1 MSTCDGIEFYMK
13 TWAVLKQKGKDDL
26 LGFIRDPRTVSVA
39 DLRLLPKVPFA
50 ILEVNVD
57 CSTVY
62 FNILTL
68 KNLFYI

>member
-1 MSTCDGIEFYMK
+1 MPFLVFTTTAYMSTCDGIEFYMK

-50 ILEVNVD
+50 VLEVNVA
-57 CSTVY
+57 CVAV
-62 FNILTL
+62 
-68 KNLFYI
+68 